1 MNREATPGS
10 ESALDA
16 WGACSAQCG
25 PAGAGVIASYIP
37 QDTGYHR
44 LEARHLRSDA
54 GGQETGKP
62 LAPHSTCASGSALQ
76 VWPQLEDVTGS
87 TARSGHALGFLTA
100 LGFLIEVKDT

>member
-1 MNREATPGS
+1 MPGEPALPS
-10 ESALDA
+10 VDLLGLESL
-16 WGACSAQCG
+16 
-25 PAGAGVIASYIP
+25 
-37 QDTGYHR
+37 HR
-44 LEARHLRSDA
+44 IFPRTLGIIGFEARHLRSDA

-62 LAPHSTCASGSALQ
+62 LAPHSTCASGSALW